1 MTKNPARRLGCS
13 GNESQ
18 IRTHAFFKDLDW
30 EALELRKV
38 KPPFRPRVV
47 RISNVEL
54 SFNSFAQFDF
64 NQSPLLMPLFS
75 VRITEKS

>member
-18 IRTHAFFKDLDW
+18 IRSHAFFKDLDW
-30 EALELRKV
+30 EALEQRRV

-47 RISNVEL
+47 RNQQIAFI
-54 SFNSFAQFDF
+54 SFN
-64 NQSPLLMPLFS
+64 
-75 VRITEKS
+75 